1 MHPTFLTLGNIHS
14 EVRMK
19 ATSHAWACIAYIPV
33 PEYIV
38 NSEFCGLLEARV
50 WHKCM
55 DLVLEKL
62 KVAAEVGEFMVDPM
76 GCRRYAFTP
85 LAAHI
90 ADLPEQVMIA
100 CVSKNVSPTTL
111 ATQAQFGDGTAHPP
125 RHGSDT
131 LQKLHELCKI
141 TDPWKVREFQESAKQ
156 YFLSGV
162 HQPYWRN
169 WGRADPS
176 IFLVPEI
183 LHACHKFFFDHP
195 LKWCK
200 EVIGASELDAR
211 FRSQHKRVGTRHFAD
226 GVSHVNQMTGREH
239 RDIQR
244 TLVPTIV
251 GLTSP
256 GFTRAIRALI
266 DFIYKSQAPT
276 FTSSSLDSMV
286 SSLNEFHAYKHFI
299 LEAEARTGT
308 SGPISHFQI
317 PKLESFNSFAR
328 SIRQSG
334 AIIQFSADVSERL
347 LITHCKTPFQRTSH
361 QRGTFTQQIVNI
373 INHEKVMKQ
382 FDLYA
387 LLRKQKISLIN
398 VMNNEFDEVVNL
410 DPTFS

>member
-1 MHPTFLTLGNIHS
+1 VPIILASDKTPVTRQTGSLEMHPTFLTLGNIHS

-19 ATSHAWACIAYIPV
+19 ATAHAWACIAYIPV

-38 NSEFCGLLEARV
+38 NSEFCGLLEARI

-90 ADLPEQVMIA
+90 ADLPEQTMIA

-111 ATQAQFGDGTAHPP
+111 VTQAQFGDGTAHPP
-125 RHGSDT
+125 HHGSDT
-131 LQKLHELCKI
+131 LHKLHELCKI
-141 TDPWKVREFQESAKQ
+141 TDPWKVREFQELAKQ

-169 WGRADPS
+169 WGHADPS

-239 RDIQR
+239 RDIQ
-244 TLVPTIV
+244 
-251 GLTSP
+251 
-256 GFTRAIRALI
+256 
-266 DFIYKSQAPT
+266 
-276 FTSSSLDSMV
+276 
-286 SSLNEFHAYKHFI
+286 
-299 LEAEARTGT
+299 
-308 SGPISHFQI
+308 
-317 PKLESFNSFAR
+317 
-328 SIRQSG
+328 
-334 AIIQFSADVSERL
+334 
-347 LITHCKTPFQRTSH
+347 
-361 QRGTFTQQIVNI
+361 
-373 INHEKVMKQ
+373 
-382 FDLYA
+382 
-387 LLRKQKISLIN
+387 
-398 VMNNEFDEVVNL
+398 
-410 DPTFS
+410 